1 MVRTLRLTRETLI
14 RFESAV
20 VLVLAVHAALLWSR
34 ADTGLWVFSIAG
46 FLALLMVLAILGVVR
61 TTSEAMSV
69 VRGSLAVA
77 IAVLVGEATGSLV
90 GVFWAW
96 FMALA
101 LVYPIT
107 LSISAATGAVLLI
120 AATYGFT
127 VYGGISGFAIEDALL
142 RAGVLGAIGLIG
154 LGMGLMLA
162 RLLGD
167 RENAESRV
175 REVQGVLD
183 AAFDTAS
190 NGMALLGLDGE
201 IVEANQAM
209 ADFLGR
215 SVESLIGTGW
225 GSLIQPQERP
235 RYTAQ
240 VNELI
245 EGEIWSFQT
254 ESRFVLRDRRVRFGM
269 VGMSMVS
276 DAGGRPRFVF
286 AHVTNITDRVRSED
300 RVRRSEAH
308 YRNLFEL
315 APVPLLQVDL
325 SAAATMLDVWRGQGV
340 NDVDAHLEDTDEFGS
355 CSSSIDYLDLNEYA
369 RRLFRTA
376 DHTEFKAATI
386 SGGLGAGYGGFVHQI
401 LRALWHRETSVEAGV
416 ILTDLSGGTHE
427 GLARLAIPEV
437 EGRPEYGRALLAF
450 TDLTEVLRSRSE
462 LERVEGRLR
471 AVMGAAPIV
480 LFAVDRNGVFT
491 VSEGQGLA
499 ALGLASGEAVGR
511 SAFEMYRDSP
521 IVIDA
526 IRRALGGESS
536 TSAVTIGDV
545 VFETRYSPVWD
556 GGQVAGVIGVA
567 VDITERT
574 RANAQ
579 LEEMVKAKDQF
590 MATVGHE
597 LRTPLTAVVG
607 FARQLRA
614 KLSDLAPEEIGAFVE
629 MIDDQAAEVGDL
641 IEDLLVLSRSDL
653 DEVTVTA
660 EPIDLWQ
667 QIDSVLASRK
677 TDVAVLAERD
687 GSEAKVIGDAM
698 RVRQIVRNLLTN
710 AERYGGEHVTV
721 RVVKGDE
728 ITSMFV
734 IDDGDGVPE
743 GEQANIFEPYQQ
755 AGTSGG
761 AYDSV
766 GLGLTVSRNLAR
778 LMNGDLTYVY
788 YRDHS
793 FFELRLPTA

>member
-1 MVRTLRLTRETLI
+1 MVRTLRVTRETLI

-20 VLVLAVHAALLWSR
+20 ALVLAVHAALLWSR
-34 ADTGLWVFSIAG
+34 ADTGLGVLSLSG
-46 FLALLMVLAILGVVR
+46 VLGLLGVLGIIGVVR
-61 TTSEAMSV
+61 PSSDAVAVM
-69 VRGSLAVA
+69 RGSLAMA
-77 IAVLVGEATGSLV
+77 TAVQVGEATASLP

-96 FMALA
+96 FIVLA

-107 LSISAATGAVLLI
+107 LSTRAATGAVPLI
-120 AATYGFT
+120 AAAYGFT
-127 VYGGISGFAIEDALL
+127 VYWGTSGFALEDALL
-142 RAGVLGAIGLIG
+142 RSGVLGAIGLAG
-154 LGMGLMLA
+154 LGIGLMLA

-167 RENAESRV
+167 REHTESRV

-183 AAFDTAS
+183 SAFDTAS
-190 NGMALLGLDGE
+190 TGMALLGLDGE

-225 GSLIQPQERP
+225 GALIQLQERP

-245 EGEIWSFQT
+245 EGEVWSFQT
-254 ESRFVLRDRRVRFGM
+254 ESRFLLRDRRVRFGM

-286 AHVTNITDRVRSED
+286 THVTNITDRVRSEE

-308 YRNLFEL
+308 YRNVFEL

-325 SAAATMLDVWRGQGV
+325 TAAATMLDVWRGQGV
-340 NDVDAHLEDTDEFGS
+340 SDIDAHLEDTAEFAS

-376 DHTEFKAATI
+376 DHAEFNAATV
-386 SGGLGAGYGGFVHQI
+386 SGGLGTGYCDLVHQI
-401 LRALWHRETSVEAGV
+401 LRALWHRESSVEAGV

-427 GLARLAIPEV
+427 GLARLAVPEV
-437 EGRPEYGRALLAF
+437 DGRPEYGRALLAF
-450 TDLTEVLRSRSE
+450 TDLTEALRSRSE

-471 AVMGAAPIV
+471 AAMGAAPIV
-480 LFAVDRNGVFT
+480 LFAVDRDGVFT

-499 ALGLASGEAVGR
+499 AFGLVPGEAVGR
-511 SAFEMYRDSP
+511 SAFEMYRDVP
-521 IVIDA
+521 VIVDS
-526 IRRALGGESS
+526 IRRALGGESL
-536 TSAVTIGDV
+536 TAAVDIGDV
-545 VFETRYSPVWD
+545 VFETRYSPIWD
-556 GGQVAGVIGVA
+556 GEQVAGVIGVA
-567 VDITERT
+567 VDTTERT
-574 RANAQ
+574 RANAR
-579 LEEMVKAKDQF
+579 LEEMVKTKDQF

-614 KLSDLAPEEIGAFVE
+614 KFSDLTTEEIATFVE

-653 DEVTVTA
+653 DAVAVNA

-667 QIDSVLASRK
+667 QIDGVLASRK
-677 TDVAVLAERD
+677 TDAAVSVERD

-728 ITSMFV
+728 TTSLFV
-734 IDDGDGVPE
+734 IDDGEGVPE

-755 AGTSGG
+755 AGISGG
-761 AYDSV
+761 PTDSV

>member
-1 MVRTLRLTRETLI
+1 MVHTLRVTRETLT
-14 RFESAV
+14 RFESAI

-34 ADTGLWVFSIAG
+34 ADTGLG
-46 FLALLMVLAILGVVR
+46 VLAISGVLGLLGALAIVGVVR
-61 TTSEAMSV
+61 PSSEAVSV
-69 VRGSLAVA
+69 VRCSLAVA
-77 IAVLVGEATGSLV
+77 IAVLVGEATGSLS

-101 LVYPIT
+101 LVYPVT
-107 LSISAATGAVLLI
+107 LSIRAAAGAVPLV
-120 AATYGFT
+120 AGVYGFS
-127 VYGGISGFAIEDALL
+127 VYWGTSGFVIEDALL
-142 RAGVLGAIGLIG
+142 RAGVLGAIGLVG
-154 LGMGLMLA
+154 LGVGLMVA

-190 NGMALLGLDGE
+190 NGMALLNLDGE

-225 GSLIQPQERP
+225 GALIQPQERP

-240 VNELI
+240 VSELL

-254 ESRFVLRDRRVRFGM
+254 ESRFILRDRRVRFGM

-286 AHVTNITDRVRSED
+286 THVTNITDRVRSEE

-325 SAAATMLDVWRGQGV
+325 SAAATMLDVWRGQGI
-340 NDVDAHLEDTDEFGS
+340 DDIDAHLEDADEFGS

-376 DHTEFKAATI
+376 DHIEFNAAAFA
-386 SGGLGAGYGGFVHQI
+386 GGLGAGYCEFVKQA
-401 LRALWHRETSVEAGV
+401 LRALWRRESTVEAGV

-427 GLARLAIPEV
+427 GLARLAVPEV
-437 EGRPEYGRALLAF
+437 DGRPEYGRALLAF
-450 TDLTEVLRSRSE
+450 TDLTEALRSRSE

-480 LFAVDRNGVFT
+480 LFAVDRNGLFT

-499 ALGLASGEAVGR
+499 AIGLAPGEAVGR
-511 SAFEMYRDSP
+511 SAFEMYRDVP
-521 IVIDA
+521 VIIDA

-536 TSAVTIGDV
+536 TSEVAIEDV
-545 VFETRYSPVWD
+545 VFETRFSPVWD
-556 GGQVAGVIGVA
+556 GGQVTGVIGVA
-567 VDITERT
+567 VDTTERA
-574 RANAQ
+574 RANAR

-607 FARQLRA
+607 FARQLHT
-614 KLSDLAPEEIGAFVE
+614 KVSDLTTEEIGTFVE

-660 EPIDLWQ
+660 EPIDLWR

-677 TDVAVLAERD
+677 TEMAASVERD

-728 ITSMFV
+728 TTSLFV
-734 IDDGDGVPE
+734 IDDGEGVPE

-755 AGTSGG
+755 AGVLDG
-761 AYDSV
+761 AQDSV